1 MPKRTTGITSTSL
14 SNFVVDAGA
23 VYVNYGEA
31 DERLLGATRGG
42 NTFTIEVEQR
52 EMEIDGVRQAVRGTK
67 RIISVVA
74 TMTVNL
80 LELTAEN
87 LALAL
92 TGSEITTF
100 TQEPAVTP
108 THDVI
113 RRVREIGSMDYL
125 TNIAI
130 VGKVNNATENFVG
143 ILYNALA
150 SGGLELAMEDE
161 SEASIELTFT
171 AHIDADSIADDG
183 TYPEAWEI
191 RMPITPAT

>member
-100 TQEPAVTP
+100 TQEPAITP